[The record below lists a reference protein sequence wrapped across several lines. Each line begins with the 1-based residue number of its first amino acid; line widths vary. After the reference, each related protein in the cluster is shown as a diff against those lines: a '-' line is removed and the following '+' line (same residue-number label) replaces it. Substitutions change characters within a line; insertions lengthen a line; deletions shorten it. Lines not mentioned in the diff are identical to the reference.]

1 MSLIPTS
8 AFQSATPLP
17 SPATT
22 TEAYDFPNVVLYYF
36 LWFCF
41 FAFLIAL
48 LGAAVWV
55 LGLTVCIGIPI
66 WLEERNGAAAAA
78 ARGRSEPS
86 PHGARQSDGD
96 QERRAASTEGES
108 DRLLDPPGMSSDAE
122 EGDRDDM
129 TMVGLGDD
137 EAGKP

>member
-8 AFQSATPLP
+8 AYQSATPPP
-17 SPATT
+17 SPITT
-22 TEAYDFPNVVLYYF
+22 TEAFDFPNDVLYYF
-36 LWFCF
+36 LWICF
-41 FAFLIAL
+41 FAL
-48 LGAAVWV
+48 LGAGVWV
-55 LGLTVCIGIPI
+55 VGLTVCIGIPM
-66 WLEERNGAAAAA
+66 WLEERNSNRAAAAA
-78 ARGRSEPS
+78 AKGRSEP
-86 PHGARQSDGD
+86 PHHGARQSDGD

-129 TMVGLGDD
+129 TMVGLGDE